1 MKEENKR
8 QLPSLVDLHHDVEAA
23 FKNDQLNLLLN
34 QQPKKEWIKE
44 HPYAKGVK
52 YISIDRV
59 ETLLSIIFQEWRCEV
74 IEYKQMFN
82 AVSCHVR
89 LHYKNP
95 LTGEWSFHDGIGAVS
110 VQTDAGKSAADLGAI
125 KANAVMLALPAA
137 KTYALKDSAEH
148 LGRLFGRDL
157 NRKDVIEF
165 TGAYSQQGTRWSNP
179 TTDKKQLNG
188 SAAKNA

>member
-1 MKEENKR
+1 MSQENKK
-8 QLPSLVDLHHDVEAA
+8 QLPSLVDLHHDADAA
-23 FKNDQLNLLLN
+23 FKNDQLLTLLN
-34 QQPKKEWIKE
+34 QQPKKEWIKD
-44 HPYAKGVK
+44 HPYAKNVK
-52 YISIDRV
+52 YISIDRI
-59 ETLLSIIFQEWRCEV
+59 ETLLYQIFQEWRCEV

-95 LTGEWSFHDGIGAVS
+95 LTGEWSFHDGVGAVGI
-110 VQTDAGKSAADLGAI
+110 QTDAGKSPSDLGAI

-157 NRKDVIEF
+157 NRKDAPEF
-165 TGAYSQQGTRWSNP
+165 TGAYTPHETRWANP
-179 TTDKKQLNG
+179 TKQING
-188 SAAKNA
+188 TVTTKP

>member
-95 LTGEWSFHDGIGAVS
+95 LTGEWSFHDGVGAVS